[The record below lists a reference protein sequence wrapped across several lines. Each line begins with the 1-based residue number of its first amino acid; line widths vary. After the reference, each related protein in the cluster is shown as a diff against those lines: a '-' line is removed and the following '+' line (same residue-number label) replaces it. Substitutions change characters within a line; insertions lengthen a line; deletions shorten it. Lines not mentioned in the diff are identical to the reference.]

1 MAEEMVKALR
11 NGEFVEIPESEAR
24 YEFPES
30 NSFFGNAIN
39 MIPLQNA
46 VSVARAFYGEK
57 FQNQSLPL
65 KNPEVPLVQ
74 NLRTKKPDGTRES
87 FDDYL
92 GKYMGAKFSDGDGE
106 VTEVTPD
113 YIEYK
118 NSIGSKHKI
127 DLYNNFPFNRK
138 TRITNFPQVN
148 VGDKIKKGQLV
159 ASSNYTDK
167 NGTTAFGVNAR
178 IGLVPY
184 KGWSMD
190 DAVVVSESFA
200 KRMAS
205 DHMYTFSQPEEKG
218 LQISRDKFVS
228 NFGDKYTKDQL
239 ANIDE
244 NGVVKEG
251 TILKKDDPILLAT
264 KPRIVSSTDS
274 QLGTLSKYIKNTKQD
289 ASLKW
294 DGDNDGVVTSVAK
307 GKNGWVVNV
316 QTFENLQPGDKL
328 AERSGNKCYH
338 PDTEVFTENRG
349 WVKIPDL
356 TMEDKVAALFDKNDG
371 LYVETTKGLIRAPQ
385 DFVAKFVHPMHVMNY
400 EYDGELYCMEAARAA
415 YCVTPNHRVFCAPS
429 SKGTKTLPVRWRC
442 MDASEVHNVNKIF
455 KTYASF
461 DLSDR
466 KDPEFIE
473 IPYVP
478 YDAAYSWESK
488 FKGDAHPDKMKN
500 INRFPLKEFV
510 TFMALFLSEGN
521 LNGYNIIITQK
532 DRSFC
537 DVIEKTLNALDFQ
550 WKKYNEQYIVY
561 SQKSLCV
568 YLSQFGK
575 AQDKFLP
582 DWIKMLSYDMLSL
595 FIGTYVQCDGNKS
608 KSSEIYTVSE
618 RLKEDLCYVL
628 TILGCYTTVYRRD
641 RTDMEWTYK
650 SKKDGRTLTVRPNYP
665 EYTINIIKEANV
677 HTVCL
682 KKCPRKFFSKMQ
694 YKGRVYCCQVPGLGV
709 IFTRLHGKCMWN
721 GNSTLSKIIPDS
733 EMPYTEDGQ
742 PLDVLL
748 NPLGIPS
755 RMNASLVMEMMLG
768 KIAKKTG
775 KPFKISEF
783 RDDSN
788 WLDFVEKKLKENNLT
803 DTEKVYD
810 PKLQRFLDN
819 PITVGNAYVLKIHH
833 TGRAGLSARNQGAYD
848 SGWQQPLKGG
858 DEGAHA
864 KRLSGLE
871 ATSMLSAGAYNVLN
885 DAMTLRGQKNDEYW
899 RAVRNG
905 QNPEMPRK
913 SPFSWDKY
921 LAVLSGSGLY
931 AKEMTNGNLRL
942 GPYTD
947 KILEQQK
954 PQEIT
959 LPEIVDNEMNPVQ
972 GGLFDPMLSVGNK
985 WGKITLDEPYPNPA
999 FESAITSL
1007 LGITNKEFN
1016 SVLQGKENLKNYGS
1030 GPQAIHK
1037 ALKSL
1042 DTKQLELN
1050 ARETIKN
1057 GTKTKK
1063 PGAIKLLNV
1072 LEGIKRNELKPED
1085 FMISAVP
1092 VLPPRFRPYAM
1103 VGDTFIPGDANELY
1117 KELIHVR
1124 DNVRDS
1130 KKVFDDKDLGD
1141 EKSALYNAIKATY
1154 GFGEP
1159 VGKKLRD
1166 RKVSGFMSSLIGDTS
1181 KFSSWQRNVVSK
1193 PQDFTGSAVIDVDP
1207 DLGFDEM
1214 SMPNEMAWHLF
1225 APYISQYMTRAGMS
1239 LEQATKEIEDRTPR
1253 AEQYLDK
1260 VMQDKVVFATRSPSW
1275 HKYNSLGFHAKRH
1288 EGKNILLNGLAET
1301 GMNGDHDGDKIM
1313 VHVPALAKAQQEVRD
1328 KLMPSKQ
1335 LLSIRDKQTVVNPIK
1350 HEMVLGLYNASKG
1363 KGVDVYVDSVAEAL
1377 RKIKSGEIKPEDNV
1391 HLRNVKTSAVKT
1403 TATPVVYNRD
1413 TYFSKPEI
1421 FPLAVNRI
1429 GRHEGFEPEV
1439 YKDTTNRNTLGRGLN
1454 IDDPYI
1460 RKVVI
1465 KYNNG
1470 NLETIDRATSSK
1482 IEREII
1488 DNFIKE
1494 IPKNF
1499 TNISNLNDNAREV
1512 ILNMNYNLGSTKMRK
1527 FHKLQKALNA
1537 EKPDYAAARRE
1548 VLDSLWASQVGNRA
1562 RELGEMMY
1570 PEGGKVRDE
1579 EIYPSDPDGRS
1590 PGARAKARA
1599 KKGIPIV
1606 SKPVTPS
1613 PITTPQYTP
1622 KQVMKM
1628 YPNANKVPQDMR
1640 QYYNV
1645 QAGDTV
1651 SGIAKKNR
1659 IPFSRIKAMNPNIKN
1674 FDKIRVG
1681 QPIRIAQNTPV
1692 AQPQWQQPMQPT
1704 V

>member
-92 GKYMGAKFSDGDGE
+92 GRSMGAKFSDGDGE

-184 KGWSMD
+184 KGWSID

-200 KRMAS
+200 KKMAS
-205 DHMYTFSQPEEKG
+205 DHMYTFSQPEDKG

-228 NFGDKYTKDQL
+228 TFGDKYTKDQL

-328 AERSGNKCYH
+328 AERSGNK
-338 PDTEVFTENRG
+338 N
-349 WVKIPDL
+349 
-356 TMEDKVAALFDKNDG
+356 
-371 LYVETTKGLIRAPQ
+371 
-385 DFVAKFVHPMHVMNY
+385 
-400 EYDGELYCMEAARAA
+400 
-415 YCVTPNHRVFCAPS
+415 
-429 SKGTKTLPVRWRC
+429 
-442 MDASEVHNVNKIF
+442 
-455 KTYASF
+455 
-461 DLSDR
+461 
-466 KDPEFIE
+466 
-473 IPYVP
+473 
-478 YDAAYSWESK
+478 
-488 FKGDAHPDKMKN
+488 
-500 INRFPLKEFV
+500 
-510 TFMALFLSEGN
+510 
-521 LNGYNIIITQK
+521 
-532 DRSFC
+532 
-537 DVIEKTLNALDFQ
+537 
-550 WKKYNEQYIVY
+550 
-561 SQKSLCV
+561 
-568 YLSQFGK
+568 
-575 AQDKFLP
+575 
-582 DWIKMLSYDMLSL
+582 
-595 FIGTYVQCDGNKS
+595 
-608 KSSEIYTVSE
+608 
-618 RLKEDLCYVL
+618 
-628 TILGCYTTVYRRD
+628 
-641 RTDMEWTYK
+641 
-650 SKKDGRTLTVRPNYP
+650 
-665 EYTINIIKEANV
+665 
-677 HTVCL
+677 
-682 KKCPRKFFSKMQ
+682 
-694 YKGRVYCCQVPGLGV
+694 
-709 IFTRLHGKCMWN
+709 
-721 GNSTLSKIIPDS
+721 TLSKIIPDS

-742 PLDVLL
+742 PLDILL

-833 TGRAGLSARNQGAYD
+833 TGKAGLSARNQGAYD

-1037 ALKSL
+1037 ALKSI
-1042 DTKQLELN
+1042 DTKQLEQD
-1050 ARETIKN
+1050 AKETIKN

-1063 PGAIKLLNV
+1063 PRAIKLLNV

-1141 EKSALYNAIKATY
+1141 EKSALYNAIKAAY

-1377 RKIKSGEIKPEDNV
+1377 RKIQSGEIKPEDNV
-1391 HLRNVKTSAVKT
+1391 HLRNVKTSAVRRIVPNYSTYSYWNPLLQSIKDYEGFRERPYPDQGIFSIGYGFNTSHKDMLDYLRRFGASKNYVTKEQADKILSAYLSEVTIPSVTNGLTKWDKLSDDRKNALINMAYQMGGDGFRNFTNLRNALNREDFVGAEEQMEDSKWGRTGLIGNRTRQLRHIMNPAISYNPKRDYSRVGFPLYGSKEHKLAKKLPIMTREDWMMGRLLSGKGYTPISDKDKAMWMEVQRQAKAGNQYYKHTPERLVAIRKAGETPASEFYGKDHSGYLSYFRDPDAPTQQAQRSTMPVETKNT
-1403 TATPVVYNRD
+1403 TATPIKSN
-1413 TYFSKPEI
+1413 P
-1421 FPLAVNRI
+1421 
-1429 GRHEGFEPEV
+1429 
-1439 YKDTTNRNTLGRGLN
+1439 TTP
-1454 IDDPYI
+1454 I
-1460 RKVVI
+1460 
-1465 KYNNG
+1465 
-1470 NLETIDRATSSK
+1470 A
-1482 IEREII
+1482 
-1488 DNFIKE
+1488 
-1494 IPKNF
+1494 
-1499 TNISNLNDNAREV
+1499 SN
-1512 ILNMNYNLGSTKMRK
+1512 
-1527 FHKLQKALNA
+1527 
-1537 EKPDYAAARRE
+1537 
-1548 VLDSLWASQVGNRA
+1548 
-1562 RELGEMMY
+1562 
-1570 PEGGKVRDE
+1570 
-1579 EIYPSDPDGRS
+1579 
-1590 PGARAKARA
+1590 
-1599 KKGIPIV
+1599 
-1606 SKPVTPS
+1606 PVTPS
-1613 PITTPQYTP
+1613 PVATPQYTP
-1622 KQVMKM
+1622 RQVMQM

-1645 QAGDTV
+1645 QSGDTV

-1659 IPFSRIKAMNPNIKN
+1659 IPFSRIKEMNPNIKN

-1681 QPIRIAQNTPV
+1681 QPIRIAQNAPV
-1692 AQPQWQQPMQPT
+1692 AQPPT

>member
-74 NLRTKKPDGTRES
+74 NLRIKRPDGTKES

-92 GKYMGAKFSDGDGE
+92 GRSMGAKFSDGEGE

-138 TRITNFPQVN
+138 TRITNFPQVK

-200 KRMAS
+200 KKMAS
-205 DHMYTFSQPEEKG
+205 DHMYTFSQPEDKG

-228 NFGDKYTKDQL
+228 TFGDKYTKDQL
-239 ANIDE
+239 ANIGE

-251 TILKKDDPILLAT
+251 TILKKDDPILLAM
-264 KPRIVSSTDS
+264 KPRIISSTDS

-328 AERSGNKCYH
+328 AERSGNKS
-338 PDTEVFTENRG
+338 
-349 WVKIPDL
+349 
-356 TMEDKVAALFDKNDG
+356 
-371 LYVETTKGLIRAPQ
+371 TT
-385 DFVAKFVHPMHVMNY
+385 
-400 EYDGELYCMEAARAA
+400 
-415 YCVTPNHRVFCAPS
+415 
-429 SKGTKTLPVRWRC
+429 
-442 MDASEVHNVNKIF
+442 
-455 KTYASF
+455 
-461 DLSDR
+461 
-466 KDPEFIE
+466 
-473 IPYVP
+473 
-478 YDAAYSWESK
+478 
-488 FKGDAHPDKMKN
+488 
-500 INRFPLKEFV
+500 
-510 TFMALFLSEGN
+510 
-521 LNGYNIIITQK
+521 
-532 DRSFC
+532 
-537 DVIEKTLNALDFQ
+537 
-550 WKKYNEQYIVY
+550 
-561 SQKSLCV
+561 
-568 YLSQFGK
+568 
-575 AQDKFLP
+575 
-582 DWIKMLSYDMLSL
+582 
-595 FIGTYVQCDGNKS
+595 
-608 KSSEIYTVSE
+608 
-618 RLKEDLCYVL
+618 
-628 TILGCYTTVYRRD
+628 
-641 RTDMEWTYK
+641 
-650 SKKDGRTLTVRPNYP
+650 
-665 EYTINIIKEANV
+665 
-677 HTVCL
+677 
-682 KKCPRKFFSKMQ
+682 
-694 YKGRVYCCQVPGLGV
+694 
-709 IFTRLHGKCMWN
+709 
-721 GNSTLSKIIPDS
+721 SKIIPDS

-742 PLDVLL
+742 PLDILL

-755 RMNASLVMEMMLG
+755 RMNASLIMEMMLG

-775 KPFKISEF
+775 KPFKLSEF

-803 DTEKVYD
+803 DTERVYD

-819 PITVGNAYVLKIHH
+819 PITVGNAYILKIHH

-1007 LGITNKEFN
+1007 LGITNKQFN
-1016 SVLQGKENLKNYGS
+1016 AIIQGKEDLKNYGS

-1037 ALKSL
+1037 ALKNV
-1042 DTKQLELN
+1042 DTKQLELD
-1050 ARETIKN
+1050 AKETIKN

-1063 PGAIKLLNV
+1063 PQAIKLLNV

-1085 FMISAVP
+1085 FMISAIP

-1141 EKSALYNAIKATY
+1141 EKSALYNAIKAAY

-1239 LEQATKEIEDRTPR
+1239 LEQATKEIKDRTPR

-1313 VHVPALAKAQQEVRD
+1313 VHVPALPKAQQEVRD

-1335 LLSIRDKQTVVNPIK
+1335 LLSIRDKQSVVNPIK

-1363 KGVDVYVDSVAEAL
+1363 KGVDVYVDSVSEAL

-1403 TATPVVYNRD
+1403 TTVPTVYNRE
-1413 TYFSKPEI
+1413 TYFSKPER
-1421 FPLAVNRI
+1421 FQPAVDRI
-1429 GRHEGFEPEV
+1429 GRYEGFEPDV
-1439 YKDTTNRNTLGRGLN
+1439 YKDKVGRNTFGRGLN

-1460 RKVVI
+1460 RKVVL
-1465 KYNNG
+1465 KHNNG
-1470 NLETIDRATSSK
+1470 NLKTIDRATSSK
-1482 IEREII
+1482 VEQEII
-1488 DNFIKE
+1488 DNFVKE
-1494 IPKNF
+1494 IPRNF

-1512 ILNMNYNLGSTKMRK
+1512 ILNMNYNLGSTRLGGFEK
-1527 FHKLQKALNA
+1527 FKKALNS
-1537 EKPDYAAARRE
+1537 EKPDYSVARKE
-1548 VLDSLWASQVGNRA
+1548 LLDSLWASQVGNRA

-1579 EIYPSDPDGRS
+1579 EIYPSDPKGRS
-1590 PGARAKARA
+1590 LGARAKAMA
-1599 KKGIPIV
+1599 MKGIPIT

-1613 PITTPQYTP
+1613 PVTTSQYTP
-1622 KQVMKM
+1622 RQVMQM

-1645 QAGDTV
+1645 QSGDTV

-1659 IPFSRIKAMNPNIKN
+1659 IPFSRIKEMNPNIKN

-1692 AQPQWQQPMQPT
+1692 AQPPT

>member
-1 MAEEMVKALR
+1 MAEELVKALR

-92 GKYMGAKFSDGDGE
+92 GRSMGAKFSDGDGE

-184 KGWSMD
+184 KGWSID

-200 KRMAS
+200 KKMAS
-205 DHMYTFSQPEEKG
+205 DHMYTFSQPEDKG

-228 NFGDKYTKDQL
+228 TFGDKYTKDQL

-264 KPRIVSSTDS
+264 KPRIVSSPDS

-328 AERSGNKCYH
+328 AERSGNK
-338 PDTEVFTENRG
+338 N
-349 WVKIPDL
+349 
-356 TMEDKVAALFDKNDG
+356 
-371 LYVETTKGLIRAPQ
+371 
-385 DFVAKFVHPMHVMNY
+385 
-400 EYDGELYCMEAARAA
+400 
-415 YCVTPNHRVFCAPS
+415 
-429 SKGTKTLPVRWRC
+429 
-442 MDASEVHNVNKIF
+442 
-455 KTYASF
+455 
-461 DLSDR
+461 
-466 KDPEFIE
+466 
-473 IPYVP
+473 
-478 YDAAYSWESK
+478 
-488 FKGDAHPDKMKN
+488 
-500 INRFPLKEFV
+500 
-510 TFMALFLSEGN
+510 
-521 LNGYNIIITQK
+521 
-532 DRSFC
+532 
-537 DVIEKTLNALDFQ
+537 
-550 WKKYNEQYIVY
+550 
-561 SQKSLCV
+561 
-568 YLSQFGK
+568 
-575 AQDKFLP
+575 
-582 DWIKMLSYDMLSL
+582 
-595 FIGTYVQCDGNKS
+595 
-608 KSSEIYTVSE
+608 
-618 RLKEDLCYVL
+618 
-628 TILGCYTTVYRRD
+628 
-641 RTDMEWTYK
+641 
-650 SKKDGRTLTVRPNYP
+650 
-665 EYTINIIKEANV
+665 
-677 HTVCL
+677 
-682 KKCPRKFFSKMQ
+682 
-694 YKGRVYCCQVPGLGV
+694 
-709 IFTRLHGKCMWN
+709 
-721 GNSTLSKIIPDS
+721 TLSKIIPDS

-742 PLDVLL
+742 PLDILL

-803 DTEKVYD
+803 DTERVYD

-833 TGRAGLSARNQGAYD
+833 TGKAGLSARNQGAYD

-1042 DTKQLELN
+1042 DTKQLEQD
-1050 ARETIKN
+1050 AKETIKN

-1063 PGAIKLLNV
+1063 PRAIKLLNV

-1141 EKSALYNAIKATY
+1141 EKSALYNAIKAAY

-1377 RKIKSGEIKPEDNV
+1377 RKIQSGEIKPEDNV
-1391 HLRNVKTSAVKT
+1391 HLRNVKTSAVRT
-1403 TATPVVYNRD
+1403 TTVPVVYNRE
-1413 TYFSKPEI
+1413 TYFSKPER
-1421 FPLAVNRI
+1421 FQPAVDRI
-1429 GRHEGFEPEV
+1429 GRYEGFEPEV
-1439 YKDTTNRNTLGRGLN
+1439 YKDKVGRNTFGRGLN

-1460 RKVVI
+1460 RKVVL
-1465 KYNNG
+1465 KHNNG
-1470 NLETIDRATSSK
+1470 NLKTIDRATSSK
-1482 IEREII
+1482 VEQEII

-1527 FHKLQKALNA
+1527 FDKLQKALNA
-1537 EKPDYAAARRE
+1537 EKPDYAVARKE
-1548 VLDSLWASQVGNRA
+1548 LLDSLWASQVGNRA

-1579 EIYPSDPDGRS
+1579 EIYPSDPNGKS
-1590 PGARAKARA
+1590 LGARAKLRA
-1599 KKGIPIV
+1599 KKGIPIA
-1606 SKPVTPS
+1606 SNPVAPS
-1613 PITTPQYTP
+1613 LVATPQYTP
-1622 KQVMKM
+1622 RQVMKM

-1645 QAGDTV
+1645 QSGDTV

-1659 IPFSRIKAMNPNIKN
+1659 IPFSRIKEMNPNIKN

-1681 QPIRIAQNTPV
+1681 QPIRIAQNAPV
-1692 AQPQWQQPMQPT
+1692 AQPPT

>member
-74 NLRTKKPDGTRES
+74 NLRTKKPDGTKES

-92 GKYMGAKFSDGDGE
+92 GKSMGAKFSDGEGE

-200 KRMAS
+200 KKMAS
-205 DHMYTFSQPEEKG
+205 DHMYTFSQPEDKG

-264 KPRIVSSTDS
+264 KPRIVSSMDS

-328 AERSGNKCYH
+328 SQRSGNK
-338 PDTEVFTENRG
+338 G
-349 WVKIPDL
+349 
-356 TMEDKVAALFDKNDG
+356 
-371 LYVETTKGLIRAPQ
+371 
-385 DFVAKFVHPMHVMNY
+385 
-400 EYDGELYCMEAARAA
+400 
-415 YCVTPNHRVFCAPS
+415 
-429 SKGTKTLPVRWRC
+429 
-442 MDASEVHNVNKIF
+442 
-455 KTYASF
+455 
-461 DLSDR
+461 
-466 KDPEFIE
+466 
-473 IPYVP
+473 
-478 YDAAYSWESK
+478 
-488 FKGDAHPDKMKN
+488 
-500 INRFPLKEFV
+500 
-510 TFMALFLSEGN
+510 
-521 LNGYNIIITQK
+521 
-532 DRSFC
+532 
-537 DVIEKTLNALDFQ
+537 
-550 WKKYNEQYIVY
+550 
-561 SQKSLCV
+561 
-568 YLSQFGK
+568 
-575 AQDKFLP
+575 
-582 DWIKMLSYDMLSL
+582 
-595 FIGTYVQCDGNKS
+595 
-608 KSSEIYTVSE
+608 
-618 RLKEDLCYVL
+618 
-628 TILGCYTTVYRRD
+628 
-641 RTDMEWTYK
+641 
-650 SKKDGRTLTVRPNYP
+650 
-665 EYTINIIKEANV
+665 
-677 HTVCL
+677 
-682 KKCPRKFFSKMQ
+682 
-694 YKGRVYCCQVPGLGV
+694 
-709 IFTRLHGKCMWN
+709 
-721 GNSTLSKIIPDS
+721 TLSKIIPDS

-775 KPFKISEF
+775 KPFKLSEF

-803 DTEKVYD
+803 DTERVYD

-819 PITVGNAYVLKIHH
+819 PITVGNAYILKIHH

-1016 SVLQGKENLKNYGS
+1016 SVLQGKEDLKNYGS
-1030 GPQAIHK
+1030 GPQAIQK
-1037 ALKSL
+1037 ALKNL
-1042 DTKQLELN
+1042 DTKQLELD
-1050 ARETIKN
+1050 AKETIKN

-1063 PGAIKLLNV
+1063 PRAIKLLNV

-1141 EKSALYNAIKATY
+1141 EKSALYNAIKAAY

-1391 HLRNVKTSAVKT
+1391 HLRNVKTSATKT
-1403 TATPVVYNRD
+1403 TAVPVAYNRN
-1413 TYFSKPEI
+1413 TYFSKPEM
-1421 FPLAVNRI
+1421 FQPAVDRI
-1429 GRHEGFEPEV
+1429 GRHEGFEPNV
-1439 YKDTTNRNTLGRGLN
+1439 YKDKTNRNTLGRGLN

-1460 RKVVI
+1460 RGVVV
-1465 KYNNG
+1465 KHNNG
-1470 NLETIDRATSSK
+1470 NLKTIDKATSSK
-1482 IEREII
+1482 VEQEII

-1512 ILNMNYNLGSTKMRK
+1512 ILNMNYNLGSTRLRGFKDFRGG
-1527 FHKLQKALNA
+1527 LNA
-1537 EKPDYAAARRE
+1537 EKPNYSVARKE
-1548 VLDSLWASQVGNRA
+1548 LLDSLWASQVGNRA

-1579 EIYPSDPDGRS
+1579 EIYPSDPEGKS
-1590 PGARAKARA
+1590 LGAIAKARA
-1599 KKGIPIV
+1599 MKKDV
-1606 SKPVTPS
+1606 
-1613 PITTPQYTP
+1613 PQYTP
-1622 KQVMKM
+1622 RQMMKM

-1651 SGIAKKNR
+1651 SGIAKKNG
-1659 IPFSRIKAMNPNIKN
+1659 IPFNRIKAMNPNVKN

-1681 QPIRIAQNTPV
+1681 QPIRIAQNAPV
-1692 AQPQWQQPMQPT
+1692 SQPPI

>member
-74 NLRTKKPDGTRES
+74 NLRIKRPDGTKES

-92 GKYMGAKFSDGDGE
+92 GKSMGAKFSDGEGE

-138 TRITNFPQVN
+138 TRITNFPQVK

-200 KRMAS
+200 KKMAS
-205 DHMYTFSQPEEKG
+205 DHMYTFSQPEDKG

-228 NFGDKYTKDQL
+228 TFGDKYTKDQL
-239 ANIDE
+239 ANIGE

-251 TILKKDDPILLAT
+251 TILKKDDPILLAM
-264 KPRIVSSTDS
+264 KPRIISSTDS

-328 AERSGNKCYH
+328 AERSGNKS
-338 PDTEVFTENRG
+338 
-349 WVKIPDL
+349 
-356 TMEDKVAALFDKNDG
+356 
-371 LYVETTKGLIRAPQ
+371 TT
-385 DFVAKFVHPMHVMNY
+385 
-400 EYDGELYCMEAARAA
+400 
-415 YCVTPNHRVFCAPS
+415 
-429 SKGTKTLPVRWRC
+429 
-442 MDASEVHNVNKIF
+442 
-455 KTYASF
+455 
-461 DLSDR
+461 
-466 KDPEFIE
+466 
-473 IPYVP
+473 
-478 YDAAYSWESK
+478 
-488 FKGDAHPDKMKN
+488 
-500 INRFPLKEFV
+500 
-510 TFMALFLSEGN
+510 
-521 LNGYNIIITQK
+521 
-532 DRSFC
+532 
-537 DVIEKTLNALDFQ
+537 
-550 WKKYNEQYIVY
+550 
-561 SQKSLCV
+561 
-568 YLSQFGK
+568 
-575 AQDKFLP
+575 
-582 DWIKMLSYDMLSL
+582 
-595 FIGTYVQCDGNKS
+595 
-608 KSSEIYTVSE
+608 
-618 RLKEDLCYVL
+618 
-628 TILGCYTTVYRRD
+628 
-641 RTDMEWTYK
+641 
-650 SKKDGRTLTVRPNYP
+650 
-665 EYTINIIKEANV
+665 
-677 HTVCL
+677 
-682 KKCPRKFFSKMQ
+682 
-694 YKGRVYCCQVPGLGV
+694 
-709 IFTRLHGKCMWN
+709 
-721 GNSTLSKIIPDS
+721 SKIIPDS

-775 KPFKISEF
+775 KPFKLSEF

-803 DTEKVYD
+803 DTERVYD

-819 PITVGNAYVLKIHH
+819 PITVGNAYILKIHH

-1016 SVLQGKENLKNYGS
+1016 SVLQGKEDLKNYGS
-1030 GPQAIHK
+1030 GPQAIQK

-1042 DTKQLELN
+1042 DTKQLELD
-1050 ARETIKN
+1050 AKETIKN

-1063 PGAIKLLNV
+1063 PRAIKLLNV

-1141 EKSALYNAIKATY
+1141 EKSALYNAIKAAY

-1313 VHVPALAKAQQEVRD
+1313 VHVPALPKAQQEVRD

-1335 LLSIRDKQTVVNPIK
+1335 LLSIRDKQSVVNPIK

-1363 KGVDVYVDSVAEAL
+1363 KGVDVYVDSVSEAL

-1391 HLRNVKTSAVKT
+1391 HLRNVKTSATK
-1403 TATPVVYNRD
+1403 ATVVPAVYNRE
-1413 TYFSKPEI
+1413 TYFSKPER
-1421 FPLAVNRI
+1421 FQPAVDRI
-1429 GRHEGFEPEV
+1429 GRYEGFEPDV
-1439 YKDTTNRNTLGRGLN
+1439 YKDKVGRNTFGRGLN

-1460 RKVVI
+1460 RKVVL
-1465 KYNNG
+1465 KHNNG
-1470 NLETIDRATSSK
+1470 NLKSIDRATSSK
-1482 IEREII
+1482 VEQEII
-1488 DNFIKE
+1488 DNFVKE
-1494 IPKNF
+1494 IPRNF

-1512 ILNMNYNLGSTKMRK
+1512 ILNMNYNLGSTRLGGFEK
-1527 FHKLQKALNA
+1527 FKKALNS
-1537 EKPDYAAARRE
+1537 EKPDYSVARKE
-1548 VLDSLWASQVGNRA
+1548 LLDSLWASQVGNRA

-1579 EIYPSDPDGRS
+1579 EIYPSDPKGRS
-1590 PGARAKARA
+1590 LGARAKAIAMKARTA
-1599 KKGIPIV
+1599 PA
-1606 SKPVTPS
+1606 PTA
-1613 PITTPQYTP
+1613 TPQYTP
-1622 KQVMKM
+1622 RQMMKM

-1651 SGIAKKNR
+1651 SGIAKKNG
-1659 IPFSRIKAMNPNIKN
+1659 IPFNRIKQMNPNIKN

-1681 QPIRIAQNTPV
+1681 QPIRIAQNAPV
-1692 AQPQWQQPMQPT
+1692 MQPQGQPSMQPI

>member
-65 KNPEVPLVQ
+65 KSPEVPLVQ
-74 NLRTKKPDGTRES
+74 NLRIKKSDGTKES

-92 GKYMGAKFSDGDGE
+92 GRSMGAKFSDGDGE

-138 TRITNFPQVN
+138 TRITNFPQVK
-148 VGDKIKKGQLV
+148 VGDKVKKGQLV

-167 NGTTAFGVNAR
+167 NGTTAFGINAR

-184 KGWSMD
+184 KGWSID

-200 KRMAS
+200 KKMAS
-205 DHMYTFSQPEEKG
+205 DHMYTFSQPEDKG

-251 TILKKDDPILLAT
+251 TILKKNDPILLAT

-328 AERSGNKCYH
+328 AERSGNK
-338 PDTEVFTENRG
+338 N
-349 WVKIPDL
+349 
-356 TMEDKVAALFDKNDG
+356 
-371 LYVETTKGLIRAPQ
+371 
-385 DFVAKFVHPMHVMNY
+385 
-400 EYDGELYCMEAARAA
+400 
-415 YCVTPNHRVFCAPS
+415 
-429 SKGTKTLPVRWRC
+429 
-442 MDASEVHNVNKIF
+442 
-455 KTYASF
+455 
-461 DLSDR
+461 
-466 KDPEFIE
+466 
-473 IPYVP
+473 
-478 YDAAYSWESK
+478 
-488 FKGDAHPDKMKN
+488 
-500 INRFPLKEFV
+500 
-510 TFMALFLSEGN
+510 
-521 LNGYNIIITQK
+521 
-532 DRSFC
+532 
-537 DVIEKTLNALDFQ
+537 
-550 WKKYNEQYIVY
+550 
-561 SQKSLCV
+561 
-568 YLSQFGK
+568 
-575 AQDKFLP
+575 
-582 DWIKMLSYDMLSL
+582 
-595 FIGTYVQCDGNKS
+595 
-608 KSSEIYTVSE
+608 
-618 RLKEDLCYVL
+618 
-628 TILGCYTTVYRRD
+628 
-641 RTDMEWTYK
+641 
-650 SKKDGRTLTVRPNYP
+650 
-665 EYTINIIKEANV
+665 
-677 HTVCL
+677 
-682 KKCPRKFFSKMQ
+682 
-694 YKGRVYCCQVPGLGV
+694 
-709 IFTRLHGKCMWN
+709 
-721 GNSTLSKIIPDS
+721 TLSKIIPDS

-755 RMNASLVMEMMLG
+755 RMNASLIMEMMLG

-833 TGRAGLSARNQGAYD
+833 TGKAGLSARNQGAYD

-1016 SVLQGKENLKNYGS
+1016 SVLQGKEDLKNYGS

-1037 ALKSL
+1037 ALKNL
-1042 DTKQLELN
+1042 DTKQLELD
-1050 ARETIKN
+1050 AKETIKN

-1063 PGAIKLLNV
+1063 PRAIKLLNV

-1141 EKSALYNAIKATY
+1141 EKSALYNAIKAAY

-1391 HLRNVKTSAVKT
+1391 HLRNVKTSATKT
-1403 TATPVVYNRD
+1403 TTVPTVYNRD
-1413 TYFSKPEI
+1413 TYFSKPER
-1421 FPLAVNRI
+1421 FQPAVDRI
-1429 GRHEGFEPEV
+1429 GRHEGFEPNV
-1439 YKDTTNRNTLGRGLN
+1439 YKDKTGRNTLGRGLN

-1460 RKVVI
+1460 RGVVV
-1465 KYNNG
+1465 KHNNG
-1470 NLETIDRATSSK
+1470 NLKTIDKATSSK
-1482 IEREII
+1482 VEQEII

-1494 IPKNF
+1494 LPKNF
-1499 TNISNLNDNAREV
+1499 TNISNLNDNAKEV
-1512 ILNMNYNLGSTKMRK
+1512 ILNMNYNLGSTKMSG
-1527 FHKLQKALNA
+1527 FGKLQKALNA
-1537 EKPDYAAARRE
+1537 EKPNYPVARKE
-1548 VLDSLWASQVGNRA
+1548 ILDSLWASQVGNRA
-1562 RELGEMMY
+1562 RELGEMIY

-1579 EIYPSDPDGRS
+1579 EIYPSDPDGKS
-1590 PGARAKARA
+1590 PGAIAKARA
-1599 KKGIPIV
+1599 MKKDV
-1606 SKPVTPS
+1606 
-1613 PITTPQYTP
+1613 PQYTP
-1622 KQVMKM
+1622 KQVMQM
-1628 YPNANKVPQDMR
+1628 YPNAKQVPQDMR

-1645 QAGDTV
+1645 QSGDTV
-1651 SGIAKKNR
+1651 SGIAKKNG
-1659 IPFSRIKAMNPNIKN
+1659 IPFNRIKAMNPNIKN

-1681 QPIRIAQNTPV
+1681 QPIRIAQNAPV
-1692 AQPQWQQPMQPT
+1692 GQQPTQPI